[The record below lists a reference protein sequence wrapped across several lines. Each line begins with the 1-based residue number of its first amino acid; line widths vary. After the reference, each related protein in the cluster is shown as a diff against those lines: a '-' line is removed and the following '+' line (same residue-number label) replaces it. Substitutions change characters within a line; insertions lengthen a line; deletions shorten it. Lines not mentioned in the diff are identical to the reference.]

1 MDADDLLASIRD
13 VERTPL
19 SRLGSSKALYAI
31 TAGEMDDDAVR
42 AAIADVAHHA
52 GDVFAGWD
60 GETAAAAA
68 DLAGNVRDTA
78 TADHEPDERSP
89 TAEALAA
96 LEGQTWQLGGLL
108 AWTLIAGKYLEQ
120 VTGYFTGQADPRTA
134 STFRDLGG
142 DVEELREDVL
152 AALSAHDDW
161 EAAEAAARSVIE
173 AAYDAYV
180 AELEAQGVN
189 PKPVC

>member
-1 MDADDLLASIRD
+1 MDADDLLETIRD
-13 VERTPL
+13 AERTPL
-19 SRLGSSKALYAI
+19 SRLGSSKALYAL
-31 TAGEMDDDAVR
+31 TAGEMDDHAVR

-68 DLAGNVRDTA
+68 DVAGNVRDTA
-78 TADHEPDERSP
+78 TAGHEPDERSP
-89 TAEALAA
+89 TADRLAA
-96 LEGQTWQLGGLL
+96 LEGETGHLGGLL

-173 AAYDAYV
+173 AAYAAYV